1 MATRSNPIA
10 GQVAIAGVGYSEIAR
25 DTGRSEGSLAVE
37 ACRAALADAGLSI
50 EDVDGISVWPDRTTS
65 VFEGPS
71 IAYVHRALGLKDTSF
86 WQAFGSGPG
95 QLSSIVGATYA
106 IAAGAASTVICFRAH
121 LRQEQRF
128 YVPGATAGAA
138 TGQAQAAGDQAYRSP
153 YGLPGGTPRYAL
165 WAQRQAHEYGVTDE
179 DRGEFVLLTREH
191 AQLNPRAVWRGHPL
205 TMDDYLSSDLI
216 SSPLRLLDCDM
227 PVDGAVAVVLTR
239 ADRTA
244 HLRSQPAVIRSI
256 GHATG
261 PTVDPEAWPD
271 MTHMGSRYAAD
282 QLWSG
287 TDLTPADVD
296 VAQIYDGFSTLALA
310 WLQDM
315 GFINQ
320 REVGDWLR
328 AGNGRLGSAMPICT
342 DGGQL
347 GGGRLHAFGKVAEAV
362 LQLRGECGERQVSG
376 AEVSLVCAGGGP
388 AATTFL
394 LTP

>member
-1 MATRSNPIA
+1 MPTRSNPLD
-10 GQVAIAGVGYSEIAR
+10 GKVAIAGVGYSQIAR

-37 ACRAALADAGLSI
+37 ACKNALADAGLSI
-50 EDVDGISVWPDRTTS
+50 DDVDGISVWPDRISS

-71 IAYVHRALGLKDTSF
+71 IAYMHRALGMKNTRF
-86 WQAFGSGPG
+86 WQAYGSGPG

-128 YVPGATAGAA
+128 YVPGATGANS
-138 TGQAQAAGDQAYRSP
+138 AAGDHAFKAP
-153 YGLPGGTPRYAL
+153 YGMPGGTPRFAL
-165 WAQRQAHEYGVTDE
+165 WAQRQAHEYGVSDE
-179 DRGEFVLLTREH
+179 DRGEFVLLAREH
-191 AQLNPRAVWRGHPL
+191 AQLNPRAVWRGSPL
-205 TMDDYLSSDLI
+205 TMTDYLSSDLI
-216 SSPLRLLDCDM
+216 ASPLRILDCDM
-227 PVDGAVAVVLTR
+227 PVDGAVAVILTPAER
-239 ADRTA
+239 ASD
-244 HLRSQPAVIRSI
+244 LRSAPAVIRSI

-261 PTVDPEAWPD
+261 PTIDYDIWPD
-271 MTHMGSRYAAD
+271 MSHMGSRYAAE
-282 QLWSG
+282 QLWAG
-287 TDLTPADVD
+287 TDLKPDDVD

-315 GFINQ
+315 GFVDQ

-347 GGGRLHAFGKVAEAV
+347 GGGRLHGFGKVAEAV
-362 LQLRGECGERQVSG
+362 LQLRGECGPRQVPG

-394 LTP
+394 LTK

>member
-1 MATRSNPIA
+1 MPSRANPLD
-10 GQVAIAGVGYSEIAR
+10 GKVAIAGVGFSQIAR

-37 ACRAALADAGLSI
+37 ACKNALADAGLTI
-50 EDVDGISVWPDRTTS
+50 DDVDGISVWPDRISS

-71 IAYVHRALGLKDTSF
+71 IAYMHRALGMKDTRF
-86 WQAFGSGPG
+86 WQAYGAGPA

-128 YVPGATAGAA
+128 YAPGAAGAN
-138 TGQAQAAGDQAYRSP
+138 QAAGDQAFRAP
-153 YGLPGGTPRYAL
+153 YGMPAGAPRFAL
-165 WAQRQAHEYGVTDE
+165 WAQRQAHEHGVSDE

-191 AQLNPRAVWRGHPL
+191 AQLNPRAVWRGSPL
-205 TMDDYLSSDLI
+205 TMADYLSSDLI
-216 SSPLRLLDCDM
+216 ASPLRILDCDM
-227 PVDGAVAVVLTR
+227 PIDGAVAVILTQAER
-239 ADRTA
+239 ASD
-244 HLRSQPAVIRSI
+244 LRSVPAVIRSM

-261 PTVDPEAWPD
+261 PTMDFEIWPD
-271 MTHMGSRYAAD
+271 MSHMGSRYAAE
-282 QLWSG
+282 QMWEG
-287 TDLTPADVD
+287 TDLKPDDVD

-315 GFINQ
+315 GFVDQ

-347 GGGRLHAFGKVAEAV
+347 GGGRLHGFGKVAEAV
-362 LQLRGECGERQVSG
+362 LQLRGECGARQVPG

-394 LTP
+394 LTT

>member
-1 MATRSNPIA
+1 MPSRTNPLD
-10 GQVAIAGVGYSEIAR
+10 GKVAIAGVGYSQIAR

-37 ACRAALADAGLSI
+37 ACKNALADAGLTI
-50 EDVDGISVWPDRTTS
+50 ADVDGISVWPDRISS

-71 IAYVHRALGLKDTSF
+71 IAYMHRALGMKDTKF
-86 WQAFGSGPG
+86 WQAYGSGPA

-128 YVPGATAGAA
+128 YVPGATGAN
-138 TGQAQAAGDQAYRSP
+138 QAAGDQAFRAP
-153 YGLPGGTPRYAL
+153 YGMPAGTPRFAL
-165 WAQRQAHEYGVTDE
+165 WAQRQAHEYGVSDE

-191 AQLNPRAVWRGHPL
+191 AQLNPRAVWRGRTL
-205 TMDDYLSSDLI
+205 TMADYLSSDLI
-216 SSPLRLLDCDM
+216 SSPLRILDCDM
-227 PVDGAVAVVLTR
+227 PVDGAVAVILTQVER
-239 ADRTA
+239 ASD
-244 HLRSQPAVIRSI
+244 LRSEPAIIRSV

-261 PTVDPEAWPD
+261 PTIDFETWPD
-271 MTHMGSRYAAD
+271 MTHMGSRYAAE
-282 QLWSG
+282 QLWAG
-287 TDLTPADVD
+287 TDLRPHDVD
-296 VAQIYDGFSTLALA
+296 VAQVYDGFSTLALA

-315 GFINQ
+315 GFVDQ

-347 GGGRLHAFGKVAEAV
+347 GGGRLHGFGKVAEAV
-362 LQLRGECGERQVSG
+362 LQLRGECGPRQVPG

-394 LTP
+394 LTK